1 MAVST
6 RVTAEGAPISGRRNF
21 LGWAIFLALVGIGLW
36 WGIAS
41 GHCEQHLSG
50 WVRLSTTGLTLGA
63 IYAMI
68 ALGYTMVYGV
78 LQLLNFAHSEVF
90 MIGTFA
96 GLYTITKLFG
106 VTGSKYPNGVGGVFL
121 VAVLLGA
128 ILLAGLASG
137 ITAVVME
144 RLAYRPLRK
153 GGASRLG
160 YLITAIGVSLWLFLR
175 TFRIDDVAGMER
187 RGDGSPPPV
196 GRIQF
201 LSMVGLTVNA
211 LALAII
217 VLDGVGAPLLTA
229 CQQS

>member
-96 GLYTITKLFG
+96 GLYTITKLFRVG
-106 VTGSKYPNGVGGVFL
+106 PNDHLGIGFL
-121 VAVLLGA
+121 IVVIAGAIVLGA
-128 ILLAGLASG
+128 LASG
-137 ITAVVME
+137 ITAVVMA
-144 RLAYRPLRK
+144 RVAYRPLRQR
-153 GGASRLG
+153 GVSRLA
-160 YLITAIGVSLWLFLR
+160 YLITAIGVSLTL
-175 TFRIDDVAGMER
+175 
-187 RGDGSPPPV
+187 
-196 GRIQF
+196 
-201 LSMVGLTVNA
+201 
-211 LALAII
+211 
-217 VLDGVGAPLLTA
+217 
-229 CQQS
+229 

>member
-6 RVTAEGAPISGRRNF
+6 RVTAEGAPISSRRNF

-78 LQLLNFAHSEVF
+78 LQLLNFAHSVVF

-96 GLYTITKLFG
+96 GLYAVRNLFG
-106 VTGSKYPNGVGGVFL
+106 ITDAKYPNGLGGIHL
-121 VAVLLGA
+121 IIVLLAA

-137 ITAVVME
+137 GTAVVVE
-144 RLAYRPLRK
+144 RLAY
-153 GGASRLG
+153 
-160 YLITAIGVSLWLFLR
+160 
-175 TFRIDDVAGMER
+175 
-187 RGDGSPPPV
+187 
-196 GRIQF
+196 
-201 LSMVGLTVNA
+201 
-211 LALAII
+211 
-217 VLDGVGAPLLTA
+217 
-229 CQQS
+229 